1 MQDPEVFEVEEA
13 RRSLR
18 SSLPEVMRDLLT
30 GAWGSAPPRILR
42 SAPERQRLIRATED

>member
-30 GAWGSAPPRILR
+30 GAGVARHRASCVLRRSGSA
-42 SAPERQRLIRATED
+42 